1 MKRVLALLLC
11 LLLAFSLLILVA
23 CDEEDNGTNG
33 SGNGNQNAHVHT
45 YKTDAEWSK
54 DASGHWYDVTCGCVD
69 ATVRKLQ
76 HVDDNKDAICDVCKF
91 EYDHEHTYA
100 EDWTADC
107 TNHWKTADCGCIIAG
122 AEVNAHVDANNDGE
136 CDTCKYVIN
145 DLHEHYYSQDWTGD
159 LEYHWHAALCEHGV
173 EVADKAAHEINA
185 AGYCVVCDAKINEV
199 DRTDISAILAAAV
212 ANNYKVMSGNVHYE
226 EIVYDTP
233 TELLNSKTDEV
244 FFVLGKEDSYILLKN
259 YNSNGTFIGG
269 EQQYFETLENGEI
282 FGIMMPIGSI
292 DLATT
297 QGNPNKLNGY
307 NYTPGSILAA
317 GYTDTSTLAQTIANF
332 YDLMKTQA
340 DVKDIVESY
349 DPETGKYSFSFEYLA
364 VNATLQ
370 HPSDG
375 SGGEGEMFYQAYVYF
390 VDIAFTVNDDFVI
403 DLCDF
408 TVTSY
413 RDWEMDQDITYDPET
428 NTYEMLDTASATIYK
443 YSVSQTSG
451 ERTFTTIYPK
461 ASFVPA
467 DFELFL
473 VTGTDYD
480 EDAHLYITDEVEI
493 VDTDGDGIVDVV
505 IDPYTFT
512 RFHIGNVIPSS
523 AIPSFMDD
531 PVVTYENLNGS
542 GTPWGSEANFQAPD
556 FSGYMNAISFYTIDS
571 GEYMFTITA
580 GEVVKK
586 VHVTITGEPA
596 PDTSLDTPSDFHVK
610 ITEEGAYADEYK
622 LVATEA
628 GIYTFNLPAGL
639 GLSSERGV
647 FTAPGVQ
654 YTENEE
660 GATLVF
666 ECWAGR
672 EITYYVTAGTRGWYN
687 ITVDYEAAN
696 IQKPLDPSET
706 LTGVYDAA
714 AGAETGTLTID
725 GTNKTIVFEHSKG
738 SNSYTFTFDG
748 GKFVLSNQYGPISSM
763 MAPYHGILT
772 LDENNLP
779 ATFTYDQKVYTLTLQ
794 GSEPTPDPGEDDEDE
809 LQGSGTESDPYVIP
823 ELGEYVA
830 NYKGGPN
837 LVYYSYTATQSGIIT
852 ITTSKFDGT
861 SWMYLAMASNEGE
874 TDTLSAYI
882 PAGATIIFQIGDW
895 DEQAADVP
903 FEVLFEEKTSEDF
916 SDLVGT
922 WYGDSGWGEIYTVVI
937 NADGTGT
944 ITQETGWGSS
954 TYEITYIYVEGTSVA
969 IGYSG
974 NNREGA
980 MECTYEDGVFACTNG
995 LSMDSF
1001 VFQTTPIENGG
1012 GEDPEEPVEPESDPL
1027 KDAILGEYD
1036 DVIDGYVVFIYN
1048 SFGEDGY
1055 LVNVYQTN
1063 SNGEYVV
1070 DLYFQFDVQDNGDG
1084 SYKLTLTHLPVS
1096 YETGAENVDEI
1107 LANDI
1112 VITPPEKT
1120 IEEILISTDFEG
1132 ALNGESVMFYTD
1144 YETGLFM
1151 ANFWGTGYDYYYL
1164 ATVVDNLDGT
1174 YTITFVVDESN
1185 VTYNPDN
1192 DYFHADKTIIA
1203 TYDGTSVSIA
1213 YEGEQEE
1220 PSTQGTFDNPFAL
1233 VENNTCE
1240 FPGGYN
1246 FVWYSFTAPVA
1257 GNATIS
1263 VTSDDYFWAYAF
1275 NADSVENV
1283 GKVQTASLSLTSGQT
1298 IYVGMSTNSGNAGT
1312 VEFTAT
1318 FEPTTGGEEPEP
1330 PAQGSIDNPF
1340 ALEAS
1345 NSCEFPGGMDYVWYA
1360 YTADE
1365 AGSITITMTSSDFY
1379 WAYALDVNVVENV
1392 GSMASLAIT
1401 LEAGQTIYV
1410 GVSTYSAAAGTV
1422 TFTYEFATGS
1432 EEETENET
1440 ELALGNNAVEGSNVT
1455 YAYTATADIKLEIAV
1470 SGFVMNDVTVT
1481 YYVNDVEGSVIGAN
1495 SSVEVE
1501 LKAGDKLVIKAETTG
1516 GYTTITATE
1525 VVEQQGP
1532 SLEGSGT
1539 SADPYIITEL
1549 PFEVSFSGNFDKYYK
1564 YVVAEDGVIVIHYV
1578 EGALVSDLP
1587 SDYVKDEQNLT
1598 YTINVKAG
1606 DVLKL
1611 NLWTMRSA
1619 GEFKYTIEKG
1629 EAVTP
1634 DPEEPGEG
1642 GEGEGTGSGDTTGI
1656 NGTYYGSNGSRGMR
1670 VIIDTVAD
1678 TLTITRAASGYVDNF
1693 EIGSPTTYN
1702 LVYSEVLAK
1711 ATSGSTG
1718 SIAGTNI
1725 SNIIFAADGTVESIT
1740 WMGSNY
1746 TNYVKQ

>member
-1 MKRVLALLLC
+1 MKRVLAILLC
-11 LLLAFSLLILVA
+11 LLLALGTLVLIA
-23 CDEEDNGTNG
+23 CDEKDNGTNG
-33 SGNGNQNAHVHT
+33 SGNNNQNNAHVHT
-45 YKTDAEWSK
+45 YKTDAEWTK
-54 DASGHWYDVTCGCVD
+54 DASGHWYAVTCGCVD

-76 HVDDNKDAICDVCKF
+76 HVDDNKDAICDVCKY
-91 EYDHEHTYA
+91 EYDHEHTYS

-107 TNHWKTADCGCIIAG
+107 TNHWNTADCGCIIAP
-122 AEVNAHVDANNDGE
+122 ANLEAHADANGDGE
-136 CDTCKYVIN
+136 CDTCKYVIE
-145 DLHEHYYSQDWTGD
+145 DLHTHYYDTKWTTDG
-159 LEYHWHAALCEHGV
+159 EYHWHAALCEHGA
-173 EVADKAAHEINA
+173 EVADKAAHEIND
-185 AGYCVVCDAKINEV
+185 AGYCVICDAKINEV
-199 DRTDISAILAAAV
+199 DKTDIGAILAAAV
-212 ANNYKVMSGNVHYE
+212 ANNYKVVSGNVRYD

-233 TELLNSKTDEV
+233 TTLLASKADEV

-259 YNSNGTFIGG
+259 YDANGNFIGG
-269 EQQYFETLENGEI
+269 EQQYFETLANGEF
-282 FGIMMPIGSI
+282 FGIMVPIGST

-297 QGNPNKLNGY
+297 QATAEKLNGY

-317 GYTDTSTLAQTIANF
+317 GYDDTSTLAQTIANF

-370 HPSDG
+370 HASDG
-375 SGGEGEMFYQAYVYF
+375 SGGEGVWDYQAYVYF
-390 VDIAFTVNDDFVI
+390 VDIEFSVNDDYVI

-413 RDWEMDQDITYDPET
+413 RNWEMDQDITYDPET

-461 ASFVPA
+461 DSFVPS

-480 EDAHLYITDEVEI
+480 DDAHLYITDEVEI
-493 VDTDGDGIVDVV
+493 LDTDGDGIVDLV
-505 IDPYTFT
+505 IDPFTFT
-512 RFHIGNVIPSS
+512 RLHIGNVIPSS
-523 AIPSFMDD
+523 AIPSFMDT

-542 GTPWGSEANFQAPD
+542 GTPWGSADDFQAPT
-556 FSGYMNAISFYTIDS
+556 FSGYMNAISFFTIDS

-610 ITEEGAYADEYK
+610 ITDEGAYLDEYNF
-622 LVATEA
+622 VATEA

-639 GLSSERGV
+639 GLSSERGTFV
-647 FTAPGVQ
+647 APGVS
-654 YTENEE
+654 YTANEE
-660 GATLVF
+660 GATVVF
-666 ECWAGR
+666 ECWAGK
-672 EITYYVTAGTRGWYN
+672 EIVYYVAAGTRGWYN
-687 ITVDYEAAN
+687 ITVDFESAD
-696 IQKPLDPSET
+696 IQKPLDPSEA
-706 LTGVYDAA
+706 LTGVYDAVS
-714 AGAETGTLTID
+714 GSLTGTLTID
-725 GTNKTIVFEHSKG
+725 GTNKTILFEHSKG
-738 SNSYTFTFDG
+738 SNSYTFTFDD
-748 GKFVLSNQYGPISSM
+748 GKFVLSNQYGPISTN
-763 MAPYHGILT
+763 MAGYLGRLT

-779 ATFTYDQKVYTLTLQ
+779 LSFSLENNEYTLTLQ
-794 GSEPTPDPGEDDEDE
+794 GSEPTDPTPGPGEDDEDE
-809 LQGSGTESDPYVIP
+809 LQGSGTENDPYVIP

-830 NYKGGPN
+830 DYKGGPN

-895 DEQAADVP
+895 DEQADDVP

-1012 GEDPEEPVEPESDPL
+1012 GEDPEEPQEPETDPL

-1055 LVNVYQTN
+1055 LVNVYKTN
-1063 SNGEYVV
+1063 DDGEYVV

-1112 VITPPEKT
+1112 VITPPEKS
-1120 IEEILISTDFEG
+1120 IEEILTSTDFEG

-1220 PSTQGTFDNPFAL
+1220 PSTQGTFENPFAL

-1263 VTSDDYFWAYAF
+1263 VTSDDYYWAYAF

-1298 IYVGMSTNSGNAGT
+1298 IYVGMSTNSGEAGT

-1481 YYVNDVEGSVIGAN
+1481 YYVNDVEGSVIGEN

-1525 VVEQQGP
+1525 VVDEPQEP

-1539 SADPYIITEL
+1539 SADPYIITIPGEIT
-1549 PFEVSFSGNFDKYYK
+1549 FNGAHDAYIQFT
-1564 YVVAEDGVIVIHYV
+1564 ATEDGTYV
-1578 EGALVSDLP
+1578 
-1587 SDYVKDEQNLT
+1587 LT
-1598 YTINVKAG
+1598 YPSGCYVTDMPSAAIKDSDNCTYTFDMTAG
-1606 DVLKL
+1606 QTLKV
-1611 NLWTMRSA
+1611 NPWKTSGT
-1619 GEFKYTIEKG
+1619 GEFKYTIAKAEV
-1629 EAVTP
+1629 VTP

-1642 GEGEGTGSGDTTGI
+1642 GDTGEVVTYQSAKNGQRYIRFTIEGTTLTVTRSDMTGNFTAGASTAVYTLSGTGA
-1656 NGTYYGSNGSRGMR
+1656 
-1670 VIIDTVAD
+1670 DTVA
-1678 TLTITRAASGYVDNF
+1678 TRVSGTVCTFVFGDD
-1693 EIGSPTTYN
+1693 GLPT
-1702 LVYSEVLAK
+1702 
-1711 ATSGSTG
+1711 
-1718 SIAGTNI
+1718 SIAWSGVAYTDY
-1725 SNIIFAADGTVESIT
+1725 APVE
-1740 WMGSNY
+1740 
-1746 TNYVKQ
+1746 